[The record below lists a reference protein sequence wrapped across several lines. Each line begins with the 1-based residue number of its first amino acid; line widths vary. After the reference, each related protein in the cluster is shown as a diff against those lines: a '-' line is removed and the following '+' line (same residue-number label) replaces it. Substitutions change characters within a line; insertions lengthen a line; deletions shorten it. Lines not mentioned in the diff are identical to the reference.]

1 LSQEYHI
8 SYQLLESPLGLPED
22 EATLL
27 ETALQASG
35 RAYAPYSHFHVGCA
49 VELEGGEVY
58 TGNNQENPAF
68 PSSLCAERTV
78 LYYVGSQGKGDKIR
92 KIAIRAQS
100 LSKPIDVPV
109 TPCGACRQVMLEY
122 ERLAGVPIVVLM
134 QGMEGK
140 VLRLTGVAASLLPFG
155 FDIEF

>member
-8 SYQLLESPLGLPED
+8 SYQLLESSLGLPED
-22 EATLL
+22 EAALL
-27 ETALQASG
+27 ETALQAST
-35 RAYAPYSHFHVGCA
+35 RAYAPYSHFLVGCA

-68 PSSLCAERTV
+68 PSSLCAERTA
-78 LYYVGSQGKGDKIR
+78 LYYVGSQGKGTKIR

-100 LSKPIDVPV
+100 NSKPIDGPV

-140 VLRLTGVAASLLPFG
+140 VLRLTGVASSLLPFA